1 MTKFLKISAAVVAL
15 AAAASPVYAQSSA
28 TTSANATTRII
39 QAISISKTA
48 DMAFGNVVKPSSG
61 NGTYTIGNG
70 ADTLSVSGTGAAA
83 ASGTTSRAKFTVTG
97 EGAQT
102 FAITV
107 PSTMTM
113 TSGANNVTVNL
124 TTAASTGSLSGSL
137 GSSGTASVNVGGNFT
152 IANTQASGDYTGS
165 FNVTVAYN

>member
-1 MTKFLKISAAVVAL
+1 MKLHLSLTALVAAIAFSATPAL
-15 AAAASPVYAQSSA
+15 AQASASA
-28 TTSANATTRII
+28 SANATTRII
-39 QAISISKTA
+39 QAISITKTA
-48 DMAFGNVVKPSSG
+48 DMAFGNVVKPSTG

-70 ADTLSVSGTGAAA
+70 ADTVAASGTGAAA

-107 PSTMTM
+107 PATMTM

-124 TTAASTGSLSGSL
+124 TTAAATGTLSGAL
-137 GSSGTASVNVGGNFT
+137 GASGTATVNVGGNFT
-152 IANTQASGDYTGS
+152 IPSTQASGNYSGS